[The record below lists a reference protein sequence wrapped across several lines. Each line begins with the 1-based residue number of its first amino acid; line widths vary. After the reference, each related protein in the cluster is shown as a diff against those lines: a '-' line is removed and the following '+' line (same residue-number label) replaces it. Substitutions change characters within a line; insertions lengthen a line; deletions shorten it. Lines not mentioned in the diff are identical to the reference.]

1 MSRQPPLVIDNG
13 TGYTKMGFAGN
24 SEPSFVFPT
33 VIATHQSASSGSASA
48 ASSGGR
54 APPPV
59 AGKPSHLA
67 SKRGIEDL
75 DFFIGDEAV
84 ANSKTYSLHYPIRH
98 GQIENWD
105 HMERFWEQSIF
116 KYLRA
121 EPEDHYVLLTEP
133 PLNPPENRENTAEI
147 MFESFNVQGLY
158 IAVQAVLA
166 LAASWTSSKV
176 AERTLTGVVIDSGD
190 GVTHT
195 IPVAEGY
202 VIGSSIKHIP
212 IAGRDITYFVQQ
224 LLRDR
229 GETAAIPPED
239 QLRVAEKIKEDYTY
253 VCQDIVKEFKKYDAD
268 PYKYF
273 ARFSG
278 EHSVTGRVSGV
289 PSSSTDLT
297 PSHLLFAH
305 RRAQNKFE
313 RFLANRIISV
323 PQKYDL
329 DVGYERFL
337 APEIFFNPEIY
348 SSDFLTP
355 LPEVVDTVIQ
365 TSPIDVRR
373 GLYKN
378 IVLSGGSTMFKDFG
392 KRLQR
397 DVKAIVD
404 GRIAGSEERSGS
416 LMKSSGVE
424 VNVISH
430 KRQRYAVWYGGSL
443 MASTPE
449 FYNVSHSRV
458 DYEEYGPSLVRRFSV
473 FGSAV

>member
-1 MSRQPPLVIDNG
+1 MSRLPPLVIDNG

-33 VIATHQSASSGSASA
+33 VIATHQTSSGSSSSTA
-48 ASSGGR
+48 AAPRGGR

-75 DFFIGDEAV
+75 DFYIGDEAV

-98 GQIENWD
+98 GMIDNWD
-105 HMERFWEQSIF
+105 QMERFWEQSIF

-147 MFESFNVQGLY
+147 MFESFNVAGLY

-229 GETAAIPPED
+229 GESAQIPPED

-253 VCQDIVKEFKKYDAD
+253 VCQDIVKEFKKYDTD
-268 PYKYF
+268 PYRYF
-273 ARFSG
+273 ARFAG
-278 EHSVTGRVSGV
+278 EHSVTGR
-289 PSSSTDLT
+289 
-297 PSHLLFAH
+297 
-305 RRAQNKFE
+305 
-313 RFLANRIISV
+313 
-323 PQKYDL
+323 KYDL

-449 FYNVSHSRV
+449 FYNVSHSRS

-473 FGSAV
+473 FGSATG

>member
-1 MSRQPPLVIDNG
+1 
-13 TGYTKMGFAGN
+13 
-24 SEPSFVFPT
+24 
-33 VIATHQSASSGSASA
+33 
-48 ASSGGR
+48 
-54 APPPV
+54 
-59 AGKPSHLA
+59 
-67 SKRGIEDL
+67 
-75 DFFIGDEAV
+75 
-84 ANSKTYSLHYPIRH
+84 
-98 GQIENWD
+98 
-105 HMERFWEQSIF
+105 
-116 KYLRA
+116 
-121 EPEDHYVLLTEP
+121 
-133 PLNPPENRENTAEI
+133 
-147 MFESFNVQGLY
+147 
-158 IAVQAVLA
+158 
-166 LAASWTSSKV
+166 
-176 AERTLTGVVIDSGD
+176 
-190 GVTHT
+190 
-195 IPVAEGY
+195 
-202 VIGSSIKHIP
+202 
-212 IAGRDITYFVQQ
+212 
-224 LLRDR
+224 
-229 GETAAIPPED
+229 
-239 QLRVAEKIKEDYTY
+239 

-416 LMKSSGVE
+416 LMKVSTRWTRAGVGRGE
-424 VNVISH
+424 
-430 KRQRYAVWYGGSL
+430 G
-443 MASTPE
+443 
-449 FYNVSHSRV
+449 
-458 DYEEYGPSLVRRFSV
+458 
-473 FGSAV
+473 

>member
-1 MSRQPPLVIDNG
+1 MSRLPPLVIDNG

-33 VIATHQSASSGSASA
+33 VIATHQTSGGSSSSSNA
-48 ASSGGR
+48 APRGGR

-75 DFFIGDEAV
+75 DFYIGDEAV

-98 GQIENWD
+98 GMIDNWD
-105 HMERFWEQSIF
+105 QMERFWEQSIF

-147 MFESFNVQGLY
+147 MFESFNVAGLY

-229 GETAAIPPED
+229 GESAQIPPED

-253 VCQDIVKEFKKYDAD
+253 VCQDIVKEFKKYDTD
-268 PYKYF
+268 PYRYF
-273 ARFSG
+273 ARFAG
-278 EHSVTGRVSGV
+278 EHSVTGR
-289 PSSSTDLT
+289 
-297 PSHLLFAH
+297 
-305 RRAQNKFE
+305 
-313 RFLANRIISV
+313 
-323 PQKYDL
+323 KYDL

-397 DVKAIVD
+397 DVKNIVD

-449 FYNVSHSRV
+449 FYNVSHSRA

-473 FGSAV
+473 FGSATG